1 MSYKIAYLIL
11 YSRKIISVNQCTIK
25 KPFNNYLLIP
35 YFISYPTESFY
46 YKIRDFLQNI
56 SYAFVAYLIKSS
68 SMVSRMLCKINWS
81 KSTNIL
87 LLRGRTNRTNNLDEA
102 SNKTHILLL
111 VLTAPDV
118 GVS

>member
-11 YSRKIISVNQCTIK
+11 YSLKIISVNQCTIK

-56 SYAFVAYLIKSS
+56 SYAFVTALIKSS
-68 SMVSRMLCKINWS
+68 SLSGGSFLNYGCGN
-81 KSTNIL
+81 TL
-87 LLRGRTNRTNNLDEA
+87 
-102 SNKTHILLL
+102 
-111 VLTAPDV
+111 
-118 GVS
+118 

>member
-11 YSRKIISVNQCTIK
+11 HSLKIISVNQCAIK
-25 KPFNNYLLIP
+25 KPFNNYLLVP

-56 SYAFVAYLIKSS
+56 SYAFVADLIKSS
-68 SMVSRMLCKINWS
+68 SMVSGMLCKINRS

-87 LLRGRTNRTNNLDEA
+87 RPRGRTHRKEYLGFVFHE
-102 SNKTHILLL
+102 SKMLSVPTHLKAGL
-111 VLTAPDV
+111 P
-118 GVS
+118 